1 MLNHDIRK
9 IFLLFSMYFKSEL
22 HCNHII
28 SLSILLIFQCSQPL
42 NAQNITPYRSLR
54 YQQTIGQ
61 ADIYTCGAAA
71 IATLFTHFYKQPV
84 DELEVLE
91 IAEEVMVANG
101 RRSEEAGLNALSLK
115 QALTRKGIDA
125 DVKEVTL
132 EQLKRYFERGGL
144 PIVIHVTIPQPHYI
158 LAIGILEDW
167 LIVAD
172 PTLGR
177 GMFPL
182 ENLNTQKGFSGFVIM
197 ARPSEE
203 VIQVARQQQ
212 QISQDW
218 ADGRLQRFNTMK
230 RTTL

>member
-1 MLNHDIRK
+1 MKLNLWKLFITA
-9 IFLLFSMYFKSEL
+9 ILFLSNYNYFS
-22 HCNHII
+22 
-28 SLSILLIFQCSQPL
+28 LLVV
-42 NAQNITPYRSLR
+42 AQNKTISSYRSLR

-61 ADIYTCGAAA
+61 TDIYTCGAAA
-71 IATLFTHFYKQPV
+71 VATLFTHFYKQPV
-84 DELEVLE
+84 GEIEVLE
-91 IAEEVMVANG
+91 IAEKIM
-101 RRSEEAGLNALSLK
+101 EATGKKPQESGLNALSLK
-115 QALTRKGIDA
+115 QALITKGIDA

-158 LAIGILEDW
+158 LAVGMIEDW
-167 LIVAD
+167 LIVSD

-182 ENLNTQKGFSGFVIM
+182 ENLNTQKGFSGIVIM

-203 VIQVARQQQ
+203 SIQIAKQQQ

-230 RTTL
+230 RSIL

>member
-1 MLNHDIRK
+1 MVFKFHVSNFRFTVFTSGLT
-9 IFLLFSMYFKSEL
+9 LFIN
-22 HCNHII
+22 C
-28 SLSILLIFQCSQPL
+28 LSVSTS
-42 NAQNITPYRSLR
+42 AQNIIPYQSLR

-61 ADIYTCGAAA
+61 TDIYTCGAAA

-84 DELEVLE
+84 GEIEVLE
-91 IAEEVMVANG
+91 IAEKLMQGSGKKPQE
-101 RRSEEAGLNALSLK
+101 SGLNALSLK
-115 QALTRKGIDA
+115 QALISKDIDA

-167 LIVAD
+167 LIVSD

-182 ENLNTQKGFSGFVIM
+182 ENLNTQKGFSGIVIM

-212 QISQDW
+212 QISKDW

-230 RTTL
+230 RSTL

>member
-1 MLNHDIRK
+1 MSFVDRAFNV
-9 IFLLFSMYFKSEL
+9 KSYINRL
-22 HCNHII
+22 ICT
-28 SLSILLIFQCSQPL
+28 SILFIFQGLQPVD
-42 NAQNITPYRSLR
+42 AQNITSYRSLR

-61 ADIYTCGAAA
+61 TDIYTCGAAA
-71 IATLFTHFYKQPV
+71 VATLFTHFYKQPV
-84 DELEVLE
+84 GEIEVLE
-91 IAEEVMVANG
+91 IAEKIMQASGKKPQE
-101 RRSEEAGLNALSLK
+101 SGLNALSLK
-115 QALTRKGIDA
+115 QALITKGIDA

-158 LAIGILEDW
+158 LAVGTIEDW
-167 LIVAD
+167 LIVSD

-182 ENLNTQKGFSGFVIM
+182 ENLNTQKGFSGIVIM

-203 VIQVARQQQ
+203 AIQIAKQQQ

>member
-1 MLNHDIRK
+1 MSFRYNI
-9 IFLLFSMYFKSEL
+9 SNFKLSAFTSGL
-22 HCNHII
+22 I
-28 SLSILLIFQCSQPL
+28 LSISCLSPTAI
-42 NAQNITPYRSLR
+42 AQNITPYRSLR

-61 ADIYTCGAAA
+61 TDIYTCGAAA
-71 IATLFTHFYKQPV
+71 VATIFTHFYKQPV
-84 DELEVLE
+84 GELEVLQ
-91 IAEEVMVANG
+91 IAEKVMEG
-101 RRSEEAGLNALSLK
+101 SGKKPQESGLNALSLK
-115 QALTRKGIDA
+115 QALIIKGIDA

-132 EQLKRYFERGGL
+132 EQLKRYFDRGGL

-167 LIVAD
+167 LIVSD

-182 ENLNTQKGFSGFVIM
+182 ENLNTQKGFSGIVIM

-203 VIQVARQQQ
+203 SAQIAKKQQ
-212 QISQDW
+212 QISKDW

-230 RTTL
+230 RNTL

>member
-1 MLNHDIRK
+1 MK
-9 IFLLFSMYFKSEL
+9 
-22 HCNHII
+22 
-28 SLSILLIFQCSQPL
+28 
-42 NAQNITPYRSLR
+42 
-54 YQQTIGQ
+54 
-61 ADIYTCGAAA
+61 
-71 IATLFTHFYKQPV
+71 
-84 DELEVLE
+84 
-91 IAEEVMVANG
+91 ANG

-115 QALTRKGIDA
+115 QALTRKGIEA

-167 LIVAD
+167 LIVSD

>member
-1 MLNHDIRK
+1 MFRYCFYCYVFGQITS
-9 IFLLFSMYFKSEL
+9 FF
-22 HCNHII
+22 
-28 SLSILLIFQCSQPL
+28 ILVHPSFANPVNS
-42 NAQNITPYRSLR
+42 YRSLR

-61 ADIYTCGAAA
+61 TDIYTCGAAA

-84 DELEVLE
+84 GELEVLE
-91 IAEEVMVANG
+91 IAEKVMAASG
-101 RRSEEAGLNALSLK
+101 KKPQESGLNALSLK
-115 QALTRKGIDA
+115 QALISKSIDA
-125 DVKEVTL
+125 DVEEGTL
-132 EQLKRYFERGGL
+132 EQLKTYFERGGL

-158 LAIGILEDW
+158 LAVGILEDW
-167 LIVAD
+167 LIVSD

-203 VIQVARQQQ
+203 VIQVAKQQQ
-212 QISQDW
+212 QLSQDW

-230 RTTL
+230 RNTL

>member
-1 MLNHDIRK
+1 MFFVVRDYKLNCYFNHLICSF
-9 IFLLFSMYFKSEL
+9 ILF
-22 HCNHII
+22 
-28 SLSILLIFQCSQPL
+28 IFQGLQPL
-42 NAQNITPYRSLR
+42 EAQNITPYRSLR

-61 ADIYTCGAAA
+61 TDIYTCGAAA
-71 IATLFTHFYKQPV
+71 VATLFTHFYKQPV
-84 DELEVLE
+84 SELEIVE
-91 IAEEVMVANG
+91 IAEKVMESSG
-101 RRSEEAGLNALSLK
+101 KKPQESGLNALSLK
-115 QALTRKGIDA
+115 QALINKSIDA

-167 LIVAD
+167 LIVSD

-230 RTTL
+230 RSTL